1 MTASSPSLS
10 TGTLASFGLSSNGA
24 NAAAATPAPRGQNA
38 DASSAE
44 SNDSFRKL
52 LGQGG
57 PAQNRNDAQA
67 KDKAAAPAS
76 GNPSSQGTRPDDDAQ
91 ARTSAS
97 TSAADAA
104 ATKADTK
111 ATKDD
116 TDGGDKN
123 GAAGSP
129 DAAQTAWVAGLPTML
144 GAAIQPAAADNAA
157 AQALPAGLR
166 TATALAAQPAATGAT
181 PAVVADGIAAATPN
195 VPVTAL
201 PQPQAAADASQAASG
216 AAAATATAPTNVA
229 TTLAQSTAQAP
240 SQTDTASVG
249 KAASAVLAAIAPALV
264 QPQQAGDTGKNA
276 DGIDLAAL
284 GLVSTGTQPAQAT
297 LQPATAVFPPTLP
310 TADLEA
316 GQFDQAIGARLTW
329 MADQKIGHAHIKVS
343 PEGMGQI
350 EVQMKLDGSRV
361 HADFNA
367 SQPEVRH
374 ALESSLPR
382 LREMLDQQG
391 FQLAQA
397 NVGNGQQQFSDAR
410 RSSAEG
416 TGQEGASAQAGSA
429 GNGSGAGSA
438 TVQLPAHGLG
448 LLDAYA

>member
-24 NAAAATPAPRGQNA
+24 NAAAATAAPRGQNA
-38 DASSAE
+38 DAASAE

-104 ATKADTK
+104 ATKTDAK

-116 TDGGDKN
+116 TDGDDKN

-144 GAAIQPAAADNAA
+144 GAAIQPAVADNAA

-181 PAVVADGIAAATPN
+181 PAVAADGTAAAMPN

-201 PQPQAAADASQAASG
+201 PPQAAADASQAASG

-229 TTLAQSTAQAP
+229 TTLAQSAAQAP

-410 RSSAEG
+410 RSSAES
-416 TGQEGASAQAGSA
+416 TGQEGASAQAGIA

>member
-24 NAAAATPAPRGQNA
+24 NAAAATAAPRGQNA
-38 DASSAE
+38 DAASAE

-116 TDGGDKN
+116 TDG
-123 GAAGSP
+123 AAGSP

-144 GAAIQPAAADNAA
+144 GAAIQPAATDNAA
-157 AQALPAGLR
+157 AQALPAGLL
-166 TATALAAQPAATGAT
+166 TATALATQSAATGAT
-181 PAVVADGIAAATPN
+181 PAVVADGTAAATPN
-195 VPVTAL
+195 VPVIAL

-297 LQPATAVFPPTLP
+297 LQPVTAVFPPTLP

-391 FQLAQA
+391 FQLTQA
-397 NVGNGQQQFSDAR
+397 NVGQGQQQFSDAR
-410 RSSAEG
+410 QSSAEG
-416 TGQEGASAQAGSA
+416 SGQDGATAQAGSA
-429 GNGSGAGSA
+429 GNGSAVASA
-438 TVQLPAHGLG
+438 TVALPAHGLG